1 MTRLRFLPVFGPIML
16 IMSYDKVEEAIEMA
30 NSSRFGSVSCARG
43 IDFERDKANPCCSPP
58 TFRSLGA
65 SVYGRD
71 KAEARYVASQLQC
84 GMVSINDF
92 GVFYLDQALPFG
104 GCKASGK
111 SRIARVPALV
121 VPPPS
126 LARH

>member
-1 MTRLRFLPVFGPIML
+1 ML
-16 IMSYDKVEEAIEMA
+16 IMSYDKVEDAIELA
-30 NSSRFGSVSCARG
+30 NSSRFGSVSCTKG
-43 IDFERDKANPCCSPP
+43 IDFEGHKANHSWSAA
-58 TFRSLGA
+58 TFPSLGA

-111 SRIARVPALV
+111 SRIARAPRTMSC
-121 VPPPS
+121 PS
-126 LARH
+126 LFLLVTDPPFLL